1 MYVFD
6 LETKELKQQEYA
18 EGKIKPPIRNSHTL
32 TKDGT
37 KAYLFGGANSDG
49 PLKDLYSLDL
59 ETLEFSRIALDESE
73 MNLPMIEMHT
83 AHMYRGT
90 HLLLIGGRKLET
102 GQPLSNIAFSDD
114 IYAVELATGKV
125 SLFGRL
131 PTAIGSHVSAIV
143 DDKYLVVYGGTNGL
157 RFFDSITRYDIAAK
171 EWTLMT
177 V

>member
-1 MYVFD
+1 
-6 LETKELKQQEYA
+6 
-18 EGKIKPPIRNSHTL
+18 
-32 TKDGT
+32 
-37 KAYLFGGANSDG
+37 
-49 PLKDLYSLDL
+49 
-59 ETLEFSRIALDESE
+59 
-73 MNLPMIEMHT
+73 MIEMHT
-83 AHMYRGT
+83 AHMYMGT

-157 RFFDSITRYDIAAK
+157 RFFDSIIRYDIAAK